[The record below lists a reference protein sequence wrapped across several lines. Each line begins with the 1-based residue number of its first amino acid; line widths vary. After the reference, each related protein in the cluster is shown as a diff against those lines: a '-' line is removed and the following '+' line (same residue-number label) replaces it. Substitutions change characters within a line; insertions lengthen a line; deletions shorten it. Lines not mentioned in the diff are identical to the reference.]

1 MSEETRWEDIDQL
14 LNRSERPKDE
24 SRTKAA
30 QQIAELRFKFP
41 TTAHPSYRTF
51 VNLPEVTMA
60 VQSGKRELA
69 PDIVVVDKVKTAET
83 LLKITAVVAITEE
96 VNEDEAR
103 ANWAPAASIPGQAF
117 YLFVPVGC
125 GAAAKKICGRLKIR
139 PEGYRT
145 WRFTPQGIE
154 INDISEPSSPIA
166 ALMPGFVRRAL
177 ATP

>member
-14 LNRSERPKDE
+14 LNRTERTKDE

-69 PDIVVVDKVKTAET
+69 PDIV
-83 LLKITAVVAITEE
+83 
-96 VNEDEAR
+96 
-103 ANWAPAASIPGQAF
+103 
-117 YLFVPVGC
+117 
-125 GAAAKKICGRLKIR
+125 
-139 PEGYRT
+139 
-145 WRFTPQGIE
+145 
-154 INDISEPSSPIA
+154 
-166 ALMPGFVRRAL
+166 
-177 ATP
+177 